1 MKVDVSDY
9 AMGRVLSMKYEN
21 RQWRLVVYLSKSLNK
36 TERNYEVYDKE
47 ILVVIRDLE
56 NRRYLLE
63 DNKYKSKI

>member
-1 MKVDVSDY
+1 MKVDMSDY

>member
-1 MKVDVSDY
+1 M
-9 AMGRVLSMKYEN
+9 
-21 RQWRLVVYLSKSLNK
+21 VYLSKSLNK